1 MDIADHMIAE
11 EPVNAL
17 ERFADDGAAQMA
29 DMQGLGHVRP
39 AVVQHDGAG
48 IGIVL
53 CAVVR
58 GLCHFAQIGSQI
70 VLGNFQIQKAG
81 HDRLGAG
88 KHLVFS
94 QRVQNRVCDLD
105 GGLVVLLRGSQ
116 RAVALVLAE
125 VGAVG
130 KRRLAVGRVES
141 GPLKRA
147 RQLLRDQIDQKFH
160 ACHLYPVIIFY
171 IITDAAAVVQ
181 RQKRAVPPLR
191 AARFVFGE

>member
-1 MDIADHMIAE
+1 
-11 EPVNAL
+11 
-17 ERFADDGAAQMA
+17 
-29 DMQGLGHVRP
+29 MQGLGHVRP

-48 IGIVL
+48 VGIVL
-53 CAVVR
+53 RAVVR
-58 GLCHFAQIGSQI
+58 GLCHFAQIGGKI
-70 VLGNFQIQKAG
+70 PLGDLQIQKAR
-81 HDRLGAG
+81 HDSFGAG
-88 KHLVFS
+88 KHPVFA
-94 QRVQNRVCDLD
+94 QRVQNRVRDLD
-105 GGLVVLLRGSQ
+105 GGLVVLLRRGQ
-116 RAVALVLAE
+116 RAVALVFTE
-125 VGAVG
+125 VRPVG

-147 RQLLRDQIDQKFH
+147 CQLLGDQIDQKFH